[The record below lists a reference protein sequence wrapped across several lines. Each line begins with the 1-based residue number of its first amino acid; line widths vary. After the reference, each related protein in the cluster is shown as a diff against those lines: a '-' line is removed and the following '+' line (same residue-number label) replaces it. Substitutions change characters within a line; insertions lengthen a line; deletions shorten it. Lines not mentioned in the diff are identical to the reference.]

1 MGLIYLKGSNPICQK
16 TTAQTQ
22 RASLPLGPEIRRLR
36 MTGSTL
42 EPQKVKRPDLSTEE
56 KIAKAEARIKK
67 LRKAQKENTRKIE
80 DRKKIIA
87 GVALFKAFEVDADL
101 KTMVLPA
108 LQAAINARDFEF
120 VFGD

>member
-1 MGLIYLKGSNPICQK
+1 
-16 TTAQTQ
+16 
-22 RASLPLGPEIRRLR
+22 

>member
-1 MGLIYLKGSNPICQK
+1 
-16 TTAQTQ
+16 
-22 RASLPLGPEIRRLR
+22 
-36 MTGSTL
+36 MTGSAP
-42 EPQKVKRPDLSTEE
+42 EPQKPKRPDLSTEE

-67 LRKAQKENTRKIE
+67 LRKAQKENTRKTE

>member
-1 MGLIYLKGSNPICQK
+1 MPEPDL
-16 TTAQTQ
+16 TAQK
-22 RASLPLGPEIRRLR
+22 P
-36 MTGSTL
+36 
-42 EPQKVKRPDLSTEE
+42 KRPDLSTEE

-87 GVALFKAFEVDADL
+87 GVALFKAFEADADL
-101 KTMVLPA
+101 KMMVLPA